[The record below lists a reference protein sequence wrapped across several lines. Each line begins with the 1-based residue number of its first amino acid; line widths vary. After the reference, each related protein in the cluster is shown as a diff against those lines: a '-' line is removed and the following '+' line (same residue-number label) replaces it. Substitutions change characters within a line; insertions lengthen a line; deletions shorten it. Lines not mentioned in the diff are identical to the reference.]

1 MLGEIFTIRGYSF
14 DARILIWD
22 RHLLGMRKHLVWG
35 QCVSEVQY
43 PISDQY
49 KVLEGHD
56 LYRSSRLIV
65 ALVAVE
71 SKYGKDLRLYRW
83 QKRLDRKT
91 QQESWKVDLA
101 RMSVK
106 GWDWEKL
113 ATKARELKAKYSI
126 KGQGVSETE
135 QT

>member
-1 MLGEIFTIRGYSF
+1 MSEPRYP
-14 DARILIWD
+14 
-22 RHLLGMRKHLVWG
+22 
-35 QCVSEVQY
+35 VSE
-43 PISDQY
+43 QY

-71 SKYGKDLRLYRW
+71 SKFGKDIRLYRW

-106 GWDWEKL
+106 SWDWEKV
-113 ATKARELKAKYSI
+113 AAKARELKSKYNI
-126 KGQGVSETE
+126 KEQGMSESP
-135 QT
+135 QTGES